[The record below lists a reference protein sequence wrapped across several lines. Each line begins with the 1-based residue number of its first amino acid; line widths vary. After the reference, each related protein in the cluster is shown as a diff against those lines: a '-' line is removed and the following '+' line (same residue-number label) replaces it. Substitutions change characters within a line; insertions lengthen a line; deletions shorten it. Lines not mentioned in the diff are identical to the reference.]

1 MFPHHRS
8 RRAAAVAVAGALSLT
23 GVAAA
28 VAVSASA
35 TGGSLTAT
43 FTKTSDWGSGFEGS
57 YTVTN
62 GTASAV
68 NSWSIVFTLPSG
80 ETATSAWNATFTA
93 LGNNS
98 YRLDSPTWAGPLAA
112 GASAAAV
119 GIEFTNTGS
128 TGTAPS
134 ACTINNAPCSGG
146 GTTPPSTPSSTVPTT
161 PSSSLTTPTSS
172 QPSTTPTSSPST
184 TPTTP
189 SSSPSTSPS
198 SSPSTPPPG
207 SGGNLKIAYFDQ
219 WSIYGAGYSV
229 KKADTSGAAAN
240 LNVINYMAENIDP
253 VNLTCFEANKAASQ
267 DESNPSAGDGA
278 GDDYADYGKT
288 FDASSSVSGVADTWN
303 QPIAGNFN
311 QLKELKAKYPNLKV
325 ILTIGGWTY
334 SKYFSDVA
342 ATDASRKK
350 FVSSCI
356 SMFLDGNVP
365 SDGGFGG
372 PGTAAGIFDG
382 FDLDWEYPGGG
393 GHLGNHATPADK
405 QNFTLLAQEFRTEL
419 DAYGTAHGGKHYY
432 ITAAVGSGQ
441 DKIANLETNKLGQ
454 YLDWIDVMTYD
465 MHGGFETTGPTNF
478 QDPLHNSP
486 NDPSKAIAPGTEK
499 YNVDTTIT
507 AFTTGLPDMG
517 IPGGFPAAKLNLG
530 IPFYWRGWTGVPST
544 NNGLYQ
550 TATGPAAAF
559 PTTQTAGTA
568 SWNELKAAGLTATAS
583 WDTTTESSYI
593 YSNGNFYT
601 GDTPQAITARD
612 AYAKAHG
619 LGGVFAFSLEDD
631 DTNGTLMGAL
641 AAGMK

>member
-1 MFPHHRS
+1 MRRRRDHPADHQQLVRAHH
-8 RRAAAVAVAGALSLT
+8 AEQLGTDHPEL
-23 GVAAA
+23 VAALDEPVDEALDLAEHLA
-28 VAVSASA
+28 VDHAEHLAEHFAVLS
-35 TGGSLTAT
+35 
-43 FTKTSDWGSGFEGS
+43 
-57 YTVTN
+57 
-62 GTASAV
+62 
-68 NSWSIVFTLPSG
+68 
-80 ETATSAWNATFTA
+80 
-93 LGNNS
+93 
-98 YRLDSPTWAGPLAA
+98 
-112 GASAAAV
+112 
-119 GIEFTNTGS
+119 
-128 TGTAPS
+128 
-134 ACTINNAPCSGG
+134 
-146 GTTPPSTPSSTVPTT
+146 
-161 PSSSLTTPTSS
+161 
-172 QPSTTPTSSPST
+172 
-184 TPTTP
+184 
-189 SSSPSTSPS
+189 
-198 SSPSTPPPG
+198 PPG
-207 SGGNLKIAYFDQ
+207 SGGHLKIAYFDQ
-219 WSIYGAGYSV
+219 WSIYSAGYSV
-229 KKADTSGAAAN
+229 KKVDTSGAAAK
-240 LNVINYMAENIDP
+240 LDVINYMAENIDP

-267 DESNPSAGDGA
+267 DENNANAGDGA

-288 FDASSSVSGVADTWN
+288 FDASSSVSGVADVWN

-311 QLKELKAKYPNLKV
+311 QLKQLKAKYPNLKV

-334 SKYFSDVA
+334 SKYFSDAA

-356 SMFLDGNVP
+356 NMFLDGNLP

-372 PGTAAGIFDG
+372 PGSGAGIFDG

-393 GHLGNHATPADK
+393 GHTGNHATAADK

-419 DAYGTAHGGKHYY
+419 DAYGAAHGGKHYY

-465 MHGGFETTGPTNF
+465 MHGGFEATGPTNF

-499 YNVDTTIT
+499 YNVDTAIT

-517 IPGGFPAAKLNLG
+517 IPGGFPAAKINLG
-530 IPFYWRGWTGVPST
+530 IPFYWRGWTGVPAT

-568 SWNELKAAGLTATAS
+568 SWTELKNAGLTGSAL
-583 WDTTTESSYI
+583 WDATTESSYI
-593 YSNGNFYT
+593 YSNGSFFT
-601 GDTPQAITARD
+601 GDNPQAIAARD

-619 LGGVFAFSLEDD
+619 LGGVFVFSLEDD
-631 DTNGTLMGAL
+631 DASGTLLNAV

>member
-1 MFPHHRS
+1 MAGTLTLTG
-8 RRAAAVAVAGALSLT
+8 AAAALAMT
-23 GVAAA
+23 
-28 VAVSASA
+28 ASA
-35 TGGSLTAT
+35 ATTGYLTAT
-43 FTKTSDWGSGFEGS
+43 FAKTSDWGAGFEGT
-57 YTVTN
+57 YTVAN
-62 GTASAV
+62 GTSAAV
-68 NSWSIVFTLPSG
+68 NSWSVTFTLPAG
-80 ETATSAWNATFTA
+80 EAATSAWNATFTA
-93 LGNNS
+93 LGNNT
-98 YRLDSPTWAGPLAA
+98 YRLDSPTWASPLAA
-112 GASAAAV
+112 GASAPAV
-119 GIEFTNTGS
+119 GIEFTNTKA
-128 TGTAPS
+128 TGAAPS
-134 ACTINNAPCSGG
+134 ACTINNAPCAGG
-146 GTTPPSTPSSTVPTT
+146 GTTPPTTSSSSVPTT
-161 PSSSLTTPTSS
+161 PSSSVPTTPSSS
-172 QPSTTPTSSPST
+172 QPSTSPSTKPSTSPSTSPST
-184 TPTTP
+184 TPST
-189 SSSPSTSPS
+189 SPSTSPS
-198 SSPSTPPPG
+198 SPPPG
-207 SGGNLKIAYFDQ
+207 SGGHLKIAYFDQ
-219 WSIYGAGYSV
+219 WSIYSAGYSV
-229 KKADTSGAAAN
+229 KKVDTSGAAAK
-240 LNVINYMAENIDP
+240 LDVINYMAENIDP

-267 DESNPSAGDGA
+267 DENNANAGDGA

-288 FDASSSVSGVADTWN
+288 FDASSSVSGVADVWN

-311 QLKELKAKYPNLKV
+311 QLKQLKAKYPNLKV

-334 SKYFSDVA
+334 SKYFSDAA

-356 SMFLDGNVP
+356 NMFLDGNLP

-372 PGTAAGIFDG
+372 PGSGAGIFDG

-393 GHLGNHATPADK
+393 GHTGNHATAADK

-419 DAYGTAHGGKHYY
+419 DAYGAAHGGKHYY

-465 MHGGFETTGPTNF
+465 MHGGFEATGPTNF

-499 YNVDTTIT
+499 YNVDTAIT

-517 IPGGFPAAKLNLG
+517 IPGGFPAAKINLG
-530 IPFYWRGWTGVPST
+530 IPFYWRGWTGVPAT

-568 SWNELKAAGLTATAS
+568 SWTELKNAGLTGSAL
-583 WDTTTESSYI
+583 WDATTESSYI
-593 YSNGNFYT
+593 YSNGSFFT
-601 GDTPQAITARD
+601 GDNPQAIAARD

-619 LGGVFAFSLEDD
+619 LGGVFVFSLEDD
-631 DTNGTLMGAL
+631 DASGTLLNAV